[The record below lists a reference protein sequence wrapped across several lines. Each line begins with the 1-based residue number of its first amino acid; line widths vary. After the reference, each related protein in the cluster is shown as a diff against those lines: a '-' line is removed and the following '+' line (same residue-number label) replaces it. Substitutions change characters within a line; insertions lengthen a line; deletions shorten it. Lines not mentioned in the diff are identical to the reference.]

1 MNKKIICLLATLAIA
16 ANTVGQTPLTK
27 EQIMAMSTDELSELP
42 LEDLMQAVETL
53 GVNSVDEL
61 FALIMNKNVSSAS
74 KEEESTF
81 TSQLATT
88 VITKDELRSWGA
100 TTIEDAFRLIP
111 GMIVSQRN
119 NGVYDIHMR
128 GLNNIPEYHLLLYSN
143 NNNMQLM
150 VDGRP
155 VQNLITGIIQ
165 MEQLPIS
172 IEDVERIEV
181 VRGACSALYG
191 MNAVTGI
198 VNIITEKPASGSKSA
213 SGSAQ
218 IGNMDTYIADFA
230 LRKTIGDKWS
240 IGITANAQ
248 RRERNTDKL
257 YIMPAKGIYYDNNN
271 AYPAYTS
278 ITEEELADP
287 TKFTNV
293 EAGGFYS
300 IADIKRIRQVLN
312 GTLYNAN
319 EDDAPYEDM
328 FPEPGLARRNFGI
341 NAYIRYAPKP
351 DVYFDLTGGYQ
362 NSYSLNMSPSQDYFS
377 QVGTESKTDYI
388 NLNGNI
394 HDLHFLVNYAGGP
407 QDFCKGVDGYKM
419 MSNNTNAQVDY
430 NFRFD
435 NGISLRPG
443 VAYNYVYYSDYA
455 KQSKSHPG
463 ETIGFLMSHTDIST
477 ISPSVRA
484 QWSHGGFSVTAAVR
498 GDKTSKPDKWN
509 MSYMASASY
518 QFNDKNFLRLSYGH
532 AFRGPNIIN
541 TSVNY
546 TWYRQGMNIPSIMY
560 FKGSD
565 KADLMNLDNI
575 EIGYRWK
582 PIPRI
587 LLDAEF
593 FMSQSQDYGAIMVA
607 KSAWTIS
614 ESEFNAA
621 KAALGVNPELM
632 AQLEALK
639 ATDPAAYKQ
648 AISTQIGK
656 TIRYIMGSMDT
667 YTQFEYQN
675 LPFKVYQMGL
685 SLNLDYVISSKLILK
700 LNANIQRTK
709 VDNFYIYDQHQAVSN
724 GVSGSAV
731 TTQKAL
737 TDLVQ
742 NEFLHT
748 GYADAAFNYAD
759 YYKFRRATG
768 WDNWTDDEKAALEN
782 QLQSY
787 AISQID
793 KGQSVDGT
801 TITIDNEHCTEG
813 AETQYFAAPL
823 SMYFAMKYGILRRK
837 TTGEDYQDCG
847 VTENSQPELSD
858 NHKHKA
864 TPSVYGML
872 GLIYKPISQL
882 NISAYAN
889 YVGKRTYNTTYS
901 SALDTYGMSNL
912 SNNELKAKV
921 TLNLK
926 IGYKPTENV
935 EFFLNANNLF
945 NNDKVETIYCDKIG
959 GLYTVGVNFG
969 I

>member
-1 MNKKIICLLATLAIA
+1 MNNKFICLLATLAL
-16 ANTVGQTPLTK
+16 TVNVMGQTPLTK

-53 GVNSVDEL
+53 GVSSVDEL

-119 NGVYDIHMR
+119 NGDYDIHMR
-128 GLNNIPEYHLLLYSN
+128 GLNNIPEYHLLLYTN

-198 VNIITEKPASGSKSA
+198 VNIITEKPTSGSKSA

-218 IGNMDTYIADFA
+218 IGNMNTYIADFA

-240 IGITANAQ
+240 IGITANGQ
-248 RRERNTDKL
+248 RRDRNTDKL
-257 YIMPAKGIYYDNNN
+257 YIIPAKGIYYDKNN
-271 AYPAYTS
+271 AYAAGSS
-278 ITEEELADP
+278 ISDDDLADA
-287 TKFTNV
+287 TKFTSV

-300 IADIKRIRQVLN
+300 ISDIKKMRQVQN
-312 GTLYNAN
+312 GTLYNLN

-328 FPEPGLARRNFGI
+328 FPDPALARRNFGI
-341 NAYIRYAPKP
+341 NAYIRYTPKP
-351 DVYFDLTGGYQ
+351 EVTFDLTGGYQ

-388 NLNGNI
+388 NFDANI
-394 HDLHFLVNYAGGP
+394 HSLHFNANYAGGP

-419 MSNNTNAQVDY
+419 MSNNVNAQVDY
-430 NFRFD
+430 NFRFS
-435 NGISLRPG
+435 NGLSVRPG

-455 KQSKSHPG
+455 KESKSHPG
-463 ETIGFLMSHTDIST
+463 ETIGLLMSHTDIST

-484 QWSHGGFSVTAAVR
+484 QWSHEGFSATAAVR

-518 QFNDKNFLRLSYGH
+518 QFNDNNFLRLSYGH

-546 TWYRQGMNIPSIMY
+546 TWYRDGMSLPSIMY

-587 LLDAEF
+587 LLDAELF
-593 FMSQSQDYGAIMVA
+593 ASKSQDYGAVMLT
-607 KSAWTIS
+607 KSAFTIS
-614 ESEFNAA
+614 ESQFNAA
-621 KAALGVNPELM
+621 KSALGVNPELM
-632 AQLEALK
+632 QQLAELK
-639 ATDPAAYKQ
+639 KSDPAAYQQ
-648 AISTQIGK
+648 AVTSQISN

-667 YTQFEYQN
+667 YSQFQYQN

-709 VDNFYIYDQHQAVSN
+709 VDNFYVYDQHQAVSD
-724 GVSGSAV
+724 GVTGASK
-731 TTQKAL
+731 TTLKAL
-737 TDLVQ
+737 TDIVQ
-742 NEFLHT
+742 NEFLHP
-748 GYADAAFNYAD
+748 GYAEAAFNFAD
-759 YYKFRRATG
+759 YYRFRDATG
-768 WDNWTDDEKAALEN
+768 WNNWTDDEKAAFEDE
-782 QLQSY
+782 LQQY
-787 AISQID
+787 AISCID
-793 KGQSVDGT
+793 AGQSVGGLT
-801 TITIDNEHCTEG
+801 VNIDNSSCTKG
-813 AETQYFAAPL
+813 AETQYIPTPL
-823 SMYFAMKYGILRRK
+823 SMYFAMKYGILRRE

-847 VTENSQPELSD
+847 ITENSQPELS
-858 NHKHKA
+858 NGHKHKA
-864 TPSVYGML
+864 TPSVYGMV

-912 SNNELKAKV
+912 SNNKLKAKV

-926 IGYKPTENV
+926 VGYKPTENV
-935 EFFLNANNLF
+935 EFFFNANNLF
-945 NNDKVETIYCDKIG
+945 NNNKVETIYCDKIG